1 MLNIV
6 EFCVLSVY
14 ACVCEYVDA
23 LCEHVSSDR
32 ASPFASHLRQ
42 RLIAK
47 RYYLKSYKLF
57 IHGNVI
63 IFETYCITSSN
74 SGRLCRL
81 CVCVGMNGR
90 LSVCVSLLSP
100 IPPVLC
106 DAAVFGIQVVISTVR
121 LYVNHS

>member
-14 ACVCEYVDA
+14 ACVCEYVDALCEYVDA

-81 CVCVGMNGR
+81 CVCVWEWMVG
-90 LSVCVSLLSP
+90 C
-100 IPPVLC
+100 
-106 DAAVFGIQVVISTVR
+106 
-121 LYVNHS
+121 